1 MPELTEREASSIS
14 TWVAFVSGGPALSG
28 DVVVSGGV
36 VVVTGGGVVV
46 NGSVV
51 VVTGG
56 VVITGGVNVTVI
68 LVRPMVMTTA
78 SSPITSP
85 AIPDLTAIFP
95 LMLRLNPAT
104 RYFPGGFI
112 YIIGSF
118 RCKGY
123 KKTGVKVKVLLHLMF
138 YILY

>member
-1 MPELTEREASSIS
+1 MVTVGLEREAPSMS
-14 TWVAFVSGGPALSG
+14 TWVAFVSGSAALRGS
-28 DVVVSGGV
+28 VVVGGGV

-46 NGSVV
+46 GGGA

-68 LVRPMVMTTA
+68 LVRPMVMTIA

-85 AIPDLTAIFP
+85 AMPDLTAIFP
-95 LMLRLNPAT
+95 FMLRLNPTT

-112 YIIGSF
+112 YIIGGF
-118 RCKGY
+118 RCRGY
-123 KKTGVKVKVLLHLMF
+123 KKGGVKVKVLLHLIF
-138 YILY
+138 DILY